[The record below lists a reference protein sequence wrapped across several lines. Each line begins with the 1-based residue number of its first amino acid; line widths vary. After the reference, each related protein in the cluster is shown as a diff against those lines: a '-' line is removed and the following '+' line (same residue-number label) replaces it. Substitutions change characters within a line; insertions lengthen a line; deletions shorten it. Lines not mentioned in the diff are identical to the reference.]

1 MGAEGKRDRGM
12 AKTTERSGQENNMD
26 TPQLIHRLQLL
37 QRRLCEMA
45 NDLGNLTDPEI
56 VAVSEEAD
64 RLIIQLQR
72 IQREKAGERRRTG
85 TVSNAISPASQ
96 PAEKIGKQGGALFVK
111 HS

>member
-1 MGAEGKRDRGM
+1 MTHLE
-12 AKTTERSGQENNMD
+12 TS
-26 TPQLIHRLQLL
+26 QLIRRLQLL

-64 RLIIQLQR
+64 RLIVQLQR
-72 IQREKAGERRRTG
+72 LRKEEAEYRKMDGAYK
-85 TVSNAISPASQ
+85 VSVLTASQ
-96 PAEKIGKQGGALFVK
+96 STEEVGQQGRTFLVK

>member
-1 MGAEGKRDRGM
+1 
-12 AKTTERSGQENNMD
+12 MD

-45 NDLGNLTDPEI
+45 DDLGNLANPEI

-72 IQREKAGERRRTG
+72 LRKEEAEERRKSG
-85 TVSNAISPASQ
+85 ASSSGAFLSASQ
-96 PAEKIGKQGGALFVK
+96 TTEEIGEQGSAFCLK
-111 HS
+111 HT

>member
-1 MGAEGKRDRGM
+1 MTHLE
-12 AKTTERSGQENNMD
+12 TS
-26 TPQLIHRLQLL
+26 QLIRRLQLL

-64 RLIIQLQR
+64 RLIVQLQR
-72 IQREKAGERRRTG
+72 LRKEEAENRKTA
-85 TVSNAISPASQ
+85 NLCDISVLTASQ
-96 PAEKIGKQGGALFVK
+96 SPEEIGKQGGAFLVK

>member
-1 MGAEGKRDRGM
+1 MNQVE
-12 AKTTERSGQENNMD
+12 SS
-26 TPQLIHRLQLL
+26 QLILRLQLL

-45 NDLGNLTDPEI
+45 NNLGNLTDPEI

-72 IQREKAGERRRTG
+72 LRKEEAEHRKMSMMSDSCS
-85 TVSNAISPASQ
+85 VSVLSASQ
-96 PAEKIGKQGGALFVK
+96 SSEEVSQQGGTFLMK

>member
-1 MGAEGKRDRGM
+1 
-12 AKTTERSGQENNMD
+12 MD

-45 NDLGNLTDPEI
+45 DDLGNLTDPEI

-64 RLIIQLQR
+64 RLIVQLQR
-72 IQREKAGERRRTG
+72 LRKEEAEERKRSEAASSAVLPTPQSPKELGEQDG
-85 TVSNAISPASQ
+85 T
-96 PAEKIGKQGGALFVK
+96 LFVK

>member
-1 MGAEGKRDRGM
+1 METSHLVR
-12 AKTTERSGQENNMD
+12 
-26 TPQLIHRLQLL
+26 RLQLL

-72 IQREKAGERRRTG
+72 LRKEEAEYRKMSNHTCNVSMLATSKLAEEIGQQER
-85 TVSNAISPASQ
+85 AF
-96 PAEKIGKQGGALFVK
+96 FVK

>member
-1 MGAEGKRDRGM
+1 MTHLE
-12 AKTTERSGQENNMD
+12 TS
-26 TPQLIHRLQLL
+26 QLIRRLQLL

-72 IQREKAGERRRTG
+72 LRKEEAENRKMANMYD
-85 TVSNAISPASQ
+85 VAVLSASQ
-96 PAEKIGKQGGALFVK
+96 STEEISKQSGAFLVK

>member
-1 MGAEGKRDRGM
+1 ME
-12 AKTTERSGQENNMD
+12 TS
-26 TPQLIHRLQLL
+26 QLIHRLQLL

-72 IQREKAGERRRTG
+72 LRKEEAEGQRAARMPSVTLLSASKSTEEVGQQGRT
-85 TVSNAISPASQ
+85 
-96 PAEKIGKQGGALFVK
+96 LFVK

>member
-1 MGAEGKRDRGM
+1 
-12 AKTTERSGQENNMD
+12 MD

-45 NDLGNLTDPEI
+45 DDLGNLTDPEI

-64 RLIIQLQR
+64 RLIVQLQR
-72 IQREKAGERRRTG
+72 LRKEEAEERKRSEATSSAVLTRPQSAEELSEQDG
-85 TVSNAISPASQ
+85 T
-96 PAEKIGKQGGALFVK
+96 LFVK

>member
-1 MGAEGKRDRGM
+1 
-12 AKTTERSGQENNMD
+12 MD

-72 IQREKAGERRRTG
+72 IQRKEAEERRRTG
-85 TVSNAISPASQ
+85 TVSNAILPASQ
-96 PAEKIGKQGGALFVK
+96 PAEKIGKQSGALFLK

>member
-1 MGAEGKRDRGM
+1 MTHLETSHLVK
-12 AKTTERSGQENNMD
+12 
-26 TPQLIHRLQLL
+26 RLQQL

-72 IQREKAGERRRTG
+72 LRKEEAEYRKMSNECN
-85 TVSNAISPASQ
+85 VSKLAASQ
-96 PAEKIGKQGGALFVK
+96 LAEEIGQHGRALFLK

>member
-1 MGAEGKRDRGM
+1 MTHME
-12 AKTTERSGQENNMD
+12 TS
-26 TPQLIHRLQLL
+26 QLIRRLQLL
-37 QRRLCEMA
+37 QRRLCDMA

-72 IQREKAGERRRTG
+72 MRKEEAEYRKIGRAYP
-85 TVSNAISPASQ
+85 VSVLTASQ
-96 PAEKIGKQGGALFVK
+96 STEEVSQQGRAFLVK

>member
-1 MGAEGKRDRGM
+1 MNPLE
-12 AKTTERSGQENNMD
+12 SS
-26 TPQLIHRLQLL
+26 QLILRLQLL

-72 IQREKAGERRRTG
+72 LRKEEAEQRK
-85 TVSNAISPASQ
+85 VSTTSDNCSLSVLSASQ
-96 PAEKIGKQGGALFVK
+96 STEEASQQDGTFFLK

>member
-1 MGAEGKRDRGM
+1 ME
-12 AKTTERSGQENNMD
+12 
-26 TPQLIHRLQLL
+26 TPQLIHRLRLL

-45 NDLGNLTDPEI
+45 DDLGNLTNPEI

-72 IQREKAGERRRTG
+72 LRKEEAEERKKSGAASSGSILSGPQLTEEISEQERT
-85 TVSNAISPASQ
+85 
-96 PAEKIGKQGGALFVK
+96 FVTK